1 MTKQSEKNDTILQI
15 KLALFYSHYE
25 AFFHLFVR
33 NKFSMYIQI
42 FGFFVL
48 KKF

>member
-1 MTKQSEKNDTILQI
+1 MTKQSEKNDKILQI